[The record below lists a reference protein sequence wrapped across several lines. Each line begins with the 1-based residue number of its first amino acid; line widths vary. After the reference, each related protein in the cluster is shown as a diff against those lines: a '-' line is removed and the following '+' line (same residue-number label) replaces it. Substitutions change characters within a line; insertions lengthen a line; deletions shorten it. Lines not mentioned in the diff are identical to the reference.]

1 MARARKKKKQ
11 YRYRSYQTSKWVEG
25 LNLDLELEPHI
36 VREVVAVL
44 LIGLSAFTLLAIMGV
59 AGNVG
64 NVFFT
69 ALRLGLGWTSFV
81 LPVILIGAGLAL
93 FYPVKYKFTAT
104 NTIGLILLVISL
116 SALLHLFVPLYE
128 GLFVAQS
135 GAGGGYVG
143 FGIAVGLVRLVD
155 FWAALLIVAM
165 ALAISLLFVFGQP
178 LRELYYRVRLNIPAL
193 PHVPKLIIHNA
204 PHKGGKSPKDDDEED
219 KEANESA
226 KSPAGELEVDK
237 GFVRKT
243 ISEPATEFIPQ
254 FVPSGDFKLPPV
266 DLLSDTVTKVDSGN
280 IRQNVSIIQESLEDF
295 GIQVEMSEVNVGPTV
310 TQYTLKPAAG
320 VKLSRISNLSNDLSL
335 ALAAHPIRI
344 EAPIPGRSLVGIE
357 VPNKKASMVRLK
369 ELLESDAFKAVRSP
383 LRMPL
388 GRDVAGTPVAADL
401 VRMPHLLIAGAT
413 GMGKSVFLNSLLVS
427 LIYQN
432 SPADLRLVLVD
443 PKRVEF
449 TAYNDV
455 PHLLAPVIVDPY
467 KTISVLKWLVMEMER
482 RYKMFAEH
490 KVRFIEAFNRE
501 NPDARMPY
509 IVLVIDE
516 LADLMAVSAREVEA
530 FICRLAQ
537 MSRAVGIHLVLATQ
551 RPSVDV
557 ITGLI
562 KANFPS
568 RMAFAV
574 TSGTDSRTIL
584 DTVGADKL
592 LGNGDMLFQ
601 PSDASK
607 PRRIQGVYV
616 SDKEIKAVT
625 DFVKEQD
632 NPMYIAELIAETK
645 ESKQA
650 EIDSAGDPL
659 LNEAIDL
666 VVRTGKASASYLQ
679 RRFRIGYAR
688 AARLLDLLEMKGI
701 VGPGEGA
708 KPREIL
714 MSRTDL
720 VGQTAGPPAAEPETE
735 EEFKEGE
742 DF

>member
-1 MARARKKKKQ
+1 MARARKKKRQ

-36 VREVVAVL
+36 VREIVAVL
-44 LIGLSAFTLLAIMGV
+44 LMGLGVFTLLAILGA

-64 NVFFT
+64 NIFFT
-69 ALRLGLGWTSFV
+69 ALRLGLGWVSFG
-81 LPVILIGAGLAL
+81 LPVVLAGAGIAL
-93 FYPVKYKFTAT
+93 FYPVKYKFTAA
-104 NTIGLILLVISL
+104 NTVGLILLVVAL
-116 SALLHLFVPLYE
+116 SALAHLFMAP
-128 GLFVAQS
+128 GNGFVAAQS
-135 GAGGGYVG
+135 GIGGGYIG
-143 FGIAVGLVRLVD
+143 FGIAAALVQLVD

-165 ALAISLLFVFGQP
+165 VLAISLLFVFGQP
-178 LRELYYRVRLNIPAL
+178 LRELYYRVKLNIPAL
-193 PHVPKLIIHNA
+193 PSSPKLIIHNIGR
-204 PHKGGKSPKDDDEED
+204 KGGKPAKEDEEA
-219 KEANESA
+219 KEDIE
-226 KSPAGELEVDK
+226 PARPTGTELEIDK
-237 GFVRKT
+237 TFVRKKIT
-243 ISEPATEFIPQ
+243 EPALDFIPQ
-254 FVPSGDFKLPPV
+254 FAPSGDFKLPPIE
-266 DLLSDTVTKVDSGN
+266 LLSDTVTKVDSGN
-280 IRQNVSIIQESLEDF
+280 IRQNVGIIQETLEDF
-295 GIQVEMSEVNVGPTV
+295 GVQVEMSEVNVGPTV

-320 VKLSRISNLSNDLSL
+320 IKLSRINNLSNDLSL

-357 VPNKKASMVRLK
+357 VPNKKASMVRLR
-369 ELLESDAFKAVRSP
+369 ELIESDAFKAVRSP

-388 GRDVAGTPVAADL
+388 GRDVAGNPVATDL

-413 GMGKSVFLNSLLVS
+413 GMGKSVFLNSLLIS

-455 PHLLAPVIVDPY
+455 PHLLTPVIVDPH

-482 RYKMFAEH
+482 RYKIFADH

-501 NPDARMPY
+501 NPDSRMPY
-509 IVLVIDE
+509 IVLAIDE

-562 KANFPS
+562 KANFSS
-568 RMAFAV
+568 RLAFAV
-574 TSGTDSRTIL
+574 TSGVDSRTIL

-616 SDKEIKAVT
+616 SDREIKAVT
-625 DFVKEQD
+625 DFAKQQD
-632 NPMYIAELIAETK
+632 NPMYVAELIAETK

-650 EIDSAGDPL
+650 EIESNGDPL
-659 LNEAIDL
+659 LKEAMEL

-688 AARLLDLLEMKGI
+688 AARILDLLEMKGV

-714 MSRTDL
+714 MSRTEL
-720 VGQTAGPPAAEPETE
+720 VGQTASSPAE
-735 EEFKEGE
+735 EEYKEGE
-742 DF
+742 DY

>member
-1 MARARKKKKQ
+1 MARARKKKRP

-36 VREVVAVL
+36 LREIIAVL
-44 LIGLSAFTLLAIMGV
+44 SLGLGVFTLLAILGV
-59 AGNVG
+59 AGSVG
-64 NVFFT
+64 NVFFA
-69 ALRLGLGWTSFV
+69 ALRLGLGWTSFI
-81 LPVILIGAGLAL
+81 LPVVLAGAGIAL
-93 FYPVKYKFTAT
+93 FYPVKYKFTTT
-104 NTIGLILLVISL
+104 NTVGLVLLVISL
-116 SALLHLFVPLYE
+116 SALLHLFVAPE
-128 GLFVAQS
+128 NGLWVAQS
-135 GAGGGYVG
+135 GAGGGYIG
-143 FGIAVGLVRLVD
+143 LGIILALVRLVD
-155 FWAALLIVAM
+155 FWATLLILAV

-178 LRELYYRVRLNIPAL
+178 LRELYYRVKLNIPAL
-193 PHVPKLIIHNA
+193 PRSPKLVIHNA
-204 PHKGGKSPKDDDEED
+204 GRKGGRFQKEDEEET
-219 KEANESA
+219 KEAAESL
-226 KSPAGELEVDK
+226 KPAEADLEVAPT
-237 GFVRKT
+237 FVRKQV
-243 ISEPATEFIPQ
+243 SDEMADFIPQ
-254 FVPSGDFKLPPV
+254 FAPSGDFKLPPI
-266 DLLSDTVTKVDSGN
+266 DLLSDAVTKVDSGN
-280 IRQNVSIIQESLEDF
+280 IRQNVGIIQETLEDF

-320 VKLSRISNLSNDLSL
+320 IKLSRINNLSNDLSL

-357 VPNKKASMVRLK
+357 VPNKKASLVRLR
-369 ELLESDAFKAVRSP
+369 ELIESDAFKAVRSN

-388 GRDVAGTPVAADL
+388 GRDVAGNPVATDL

-413 GMGKSVFLNSLLVS
+413 GMGKSVFLNSLLIS

-467 KTISVLKWLVMEMER
+467 KTIGALRWLVAEMER
-482 RYKMFAEH
+482 RYKVFAEH

-501 NPDARMPY
+501 HPDSRMPY
-509 IVLVIDE
+509 IVLTIDE

-530 FICRLAQ
+530 YICRLAQ

-568 RMAFAV
+568 RLAFAV
-574 TSGTDSRTIL
+574 TSGVDSRTIL
-584 DTVGADKL
+584 DTIGADKL
-592 LGNGDMLFQ
+592 VGNGDMLFQ

-607 PRRIQGVYV
+607 PRRIQGVFV

-625 DFVKEQD
+625 DFVKQQD
-632 NPMYIAELIAETK
+632 NPQYINELIAETK

-650 EIDSAGDPL
+650 EIELAGDPL
-659 LNEAIDL
+659 LSEAIDL

-714 MSRTDL
+714 MSRTEL
-720 VGQTAGPPAAEPETE
+720 VGRMAGSPETE
-735 EEFKEGE
+735 YKEGE
-742 DF
+742 DY

>member
-1 MARARKKKKQ
+1 MAKTKRKKRK
-11 YRYRSYQTSKWVEG
+11 YRYRSYQTSKWTEG

-36 VREVVAVL
+36 VREIVAVL
-44 LIGLSAFTLLAIMGV
+44 LIGLGLFTLLAIVGT
-59 AGNVG
+59 AGSVG
-64 NVFFT
+64 NIFFA
-69 ALRLGLGWTSFV
+69 ALRMGLGLTSFILPIV
-81 LPVILIGAGLAL
+81 LTGAGVAL
-93 FYPVKYKFTAT
+93 FYPVKYKFTTT
-104 NTIGLILLVISL
+104 NTVGLILLVVSIS
-116 SALLHLFVPLYE
+116 AMLHLFVE
-128 GLFVAQS
+128 SGSGMIVAQN
-135 GAGGGYVG
+135 GTGGGYIG
-143 FGIAVGLVRLVD
+143 LGIALALVQLVD
-155 FWAALLIVAM
+155 FWAALLIIVM
-165 ALAISLLFVFGQP
+165 ALAISFLFIFGQP
-178 LRELYYRVRLNIPAL
+178 LRELYYRTKINIPNL
-193 PHVPKLIIHNA
+193 PHAPKLIIHQNNQKT
-204 PHKGGKSPKDDDEED
+204 KGKFSKEED
-219 KEANESA
+219 DGSESM
-226 KSPAGELEVDK
+226 PLHNGESETNKD
-237 GFVRKT
+237 FIRKK
-243 ISEPATEFIPQ
+243 IIESDADFIPQ
-254 FVPSGDFKLPPV
+254 FIPSGDFKLPPT
-266 DLLSDTVTKVDSGN
+266 DLLSDVVTKVDSGN
-280 IRQNVSIIQESLEDF
+280 IRQNVSIIQETLDDF

-320 VKLSRISNLSNDLSL
+320 VKLSKISNLANDLSL
-335 ALAAHPIRI
+335 ALAAHPLRI

-357 VPNKKASMVRLK
+357 VPNKKSSLVRLR
-369 ELLESDAFKAVRSP
+369 EIIESDVFKAIRSN

-388 GRDVAGTPVAADL
+388 GRDVAGAPVATDL
-401 VRMPHLLIAGAT
+401 IRMPHLLIAGAT
-413 GMGKSVFLNSLLVS
+413 GMGKSVFLNSLLIS

-467 KTISVLKWLVMEMER
+467 KTISSLKWLVLEMER
-482 RYKMFAEH
+482 RYKIFSDH

-501 NPDARMPY
+501 NRDSRMPY

-530 FICRLAQ
+530 YICRLAQ

-574 TSGTDSRTIL
+574 TSGIDSRTIL
-584 DTVGADKL
+584 DAVGADKL

-607 PRRIQGVYV
+607 PRRIQGVYI
-616 SDKEIKAVT
+616 SDKEIKLVT
-625 DFVKEQD
+625 DFVKQQD
-632 NPMYIAELIAETK
+632 NPIYIDELIAETK

-650 EIDSAGDPL
+650 EIELAGDSL
-659 LNEAIDL
+659 LQEATEL

-688 AARLLDLLEMKGI
+688 AARLLDLLEAKGV

-708 KPREIL
+708 KARDIL
-714 MSRTDL
+714 MSRTELEQVATTTQQADT
-720 VGQTAGPPAAEPETE
+720 GEYQ
-735 EEFKEGE
+735 EGE